1 MDSFIHDGGFCYE
14 ETKTVLLFFNRLCQ
28 LLHRYIYY
36 LSAKKM
42 KVIITGATGMAGAE
56 VVRQAI
62 ADDNIEQIIALVR
75 RPLEITHPKITTVIH
90 HDFLNYDAVKDYFRD
105 CDACIWC
112 LGISQL
118 QVSKQQY
125 HLITYD
131 YTIAAAK
138 AMIGVN
144 PETHFVFLSGN
155 GADRSEKSK
164 VLFARLKG
172 KTENALLGVGFKKLT
187 IARPD
192 AIWPKHKNKNAPLAY
207 KLAFPF
213 FPLIEKFAPSKIIG
227 SVQLAKALLYLLK
240 HNGVKN
246 TYENTEL
253 RLLGKNQS

>member
-1 MDSFIHDGGFCYE
+1 
-14 ETKTVLLFFNRLCQ
+14 
-28 LLHRYIYY
+28 
-36 LSAKKM
+36 M
-42 KVIITGATGMAGAE
+42 KIIVTGATGMVGSE

-62 ADDNIEQIIALVR
+62 ADETITEIIALVR

-90 HDFLNYDAVKDYFRD
+90 DDYLLYEDVKDNFRN

-118 QVSKQQY
+118 QVSKEQY
-125 HLITYD
+125 AVITYD

-138 AMIGVN
+138 AMLAVN
-144 PETHFVFLSGN
+144 PSIHFVFLSGN

-172 KTENALLGVGFKKLT
+172 KTENGLLQSGLKKIT

-192 AIWPKHKNKNAPLAY
+192 AIWPKHKNKKAPFAY
-207 KLAFPF
+207 KLVTPL

-227 SVQLAKALLYLLK
+227 SQQLAKALLYLVK
-240 HNGVKN
+240 NPGEKN
-246 TYENTEL
+246 TYENLEL
-253 RLLGKNQS
+253 RMLGGKE

>member
-1 MDSFIHDGGFCYE
+1 
-14 ETKTVLLFFNRLCQ
+14 
-28 LLHRYIYY
+28 
-36 LSAKKM
+36 
-42 KVIITGATGMAGAE
+42 MAGSE
-56 VVRQAI
+56 VIRQAI
-62 ADDNIEQIIALVR
+62 TDDNITQIIALVR
-75 RPLEITHPKITTVIH
+75 RPLEIAHSKISSIIH
-90 HDFLNYDAVKDYFRD
+90 QDFLNYDAVKDHFKD

-125 HLITYD
+125 GIITYD

-138 AMIGVN
+138 AMLAVN
-144 PETHFVFLSGN
+144 PDIHFVFLSGN
-155 GADRSEKSK
+155 KADRTEKSK

-172 KTENALLGVGFKKLT
+172 KTENALLCLGFKKLT

-213 FPLIEKFAPSKIIG
+213 FPLVEKFTPAKIIG
-227 SVQLAKALLYLLK
+227 SVQLAKALLYLTK
-240 HNGVKN
+240 NISEKN

-253 RLLGKNQS
+253 RLLGKNSG

>member
-1 MDSFIHDGGFCYE
+1 
-14 ETKTVLLFFNRLCQ
+14 
-28 LLHRYIYY
+28 
-36 LSAKKM
+36 
-42 KVIITGATGMAGAE
+42 MAGSE
-56 VVRQAI
+56 VLRQAI
-62 ADDNIEQIIALVR
+62 TDDRITSIIALVR
-75 RPLEITHPKITTVIH
+75 RPLEMVHPKISTIIH
-90 HDFLNYDAVKDYFRD
+90 RDFLNYDAVKDHFRD

-125 HLITYD
+125 GVITYD

-138 AMIGVN
+138 AMLAVN
-144 PETHFVFLSGN
+144 PDMHFMFLSGN
-155 GADRSEKSK
+155 KADRTEKSK

-172 KTENALLGVGFKKLT
+172 KAENALLGLGFKKLT

-213 FPLIEKFAPSKIIG
+213 FPLVERFTPSKIIG
-227 SVQLAKALLYLLK
+227 SVQLAKALLYLVK
-240 HNGVKN
+240 HPSEKN

-253 RLLGKNQS
+253 RLLSNHTA